1 MDTNRKL
8 SVTNASS
15 APALLDGRRRVMLEQ
30 MITRGLA
37 ACLRD
42 QLDDIAMDAAVAAWA
57 ELLGDVPADQLN
69 ACYLDAWKRSEH
81 KPGFP
86 VTADEI
92 LAAYQER
99 RNRPRPLPQ
108 AADVIAQLR
117 AHRYARK
124 SDE

>member
-1 MDTNRKL
+1 MDDLKPR
-8 SVTNASS
+8 AS
-15 APALLDGRRRVMLEQ
+15 APLATSDSSQKNARQKMIKVLITKSLL
-30 MITRGLA
+30 

-42 QLDDIAMDAAVAAWA
+42 PMEPEPLAATAAAWA
-57 ELLGDVPADQLN
+57 ELLGGVPTDQLN
-69 ACYLDAWKRSEH
+69 TCYLDAWKRPEH